1 MNEKLIEKISKLDQ
15 QIYAEHQFDTR
26 LFAELT
32 KAQRELGILDKG
44 RPFCPFL
51 RPHFFARPL
60 YEKIARAA
68 ASINQALEQMTF
80 AALESEEILN
90 ELDLT
95 ETEKR
100 LARIEPRYAGVSNSS
115 RLDSFIYGEDF
126 KFLECNGESPAGI
139 TDQTQIEK
147 VLEKIPVV
155 KEFLAE
161 NKHWRPKPHE
171 KLLQALI
178 VAYRDFGGAKAKPNI
193 AIVDWRGVSTET
205 EFESLRQFF
214 ESEGHATLIADPHDV
229 EYDGRALHVGE
240 FAIDIFYKR
249 VIIYEFL
256 EKFGETHPLIRAY
269 RDGNV
274 CMANSFRSKIPHKK
288 ASFAILSDEK
298 YEKIFTAEQLEM
310 IRQHIPWTRRVREE
324 KTTYEKETVDLLEFL
339 RRERERFLIKP
350 NDDYGGKGVVLGW
363 EVSQTDWEQALNE
376 SLQNSFV
383 AQQRALVEK
392 ISFPM
397 YSEKIIF
404 ENLLIDFDP
413 FLFSG
418 KVEGGLVR
426 LSSASIVNVAR
437 GGGETAMIVLEDF

>member
-1 MNEKLIEKISKLDQ
+1 MNEKLAETISRLDR
-15 QIYAEHQFDTR
+15 QIFAEHQYDTK
-26 LFAELT
+26 LFAELAE
-32 KAQRELGILDKG
+32 AQFELGIVDDG
-44 RPFCPFL
+44 RAFCPFL
-51 RPHFFARPL
+51 RPHFFARPF

-68 ASINQALEQMTF
+68 ASVTEALERMTF
-80 AALESEEILN
+80 TALKNEKILN

-100 LARIEPRYAGVSNSS
+100 LARIEPRYNGVSNSS
-115 RLDSFIYGEDF
+115 RLDSFIHGEDF

-139 TDQTQIEK
+139 TDQMQIEK
-147 VLEKIPVV
+147 VLEKIPAV
-155 KEFLAE
+155 KKFLAE

-171 KLLQALI
+171 KLLQGLVA
-178 VAYRDFGGAKAKPNI
+178 AYRDFGGTNAKPNI

-214 ESEGHATLIADPHDV
+214 ESEGHKTLIADPHDL
-229 EYDGRALHVGE
+229 EYDGRDLRVGD
-240 FAIDIFYKR
+240 FQIDIFYKR

-256 EKFGETHPLIRAY
+256 EKLGEAHPLICAY
-269 RDGNV
+269 KGGNV

-298 YEKIFTAEQLEM
+298 YEGIFTAEQLET
-310 IRQHIPWTRRVREE
+310 IRQHIPWTRRVREG
-324 KTTYEKETVDLLEFL
+324 KTTYQKKTVDLLEFL

-350 NDDYGGKGVVLGW
+350 NDDYGGKGVILGW
-363 EVSQTDWEQALNE
+363 EVSQTIWEQELNE

-383 AQQRALVEK
+383 AQERAPVEK
-392 ISFPM
+392 INFPT
-397 YSEKIIF
+397 YSDRITT

-426 LSSASIVNVAR
+426 LSSSSIVNVAQ

>member
-1 MNEKLIEKISKLDQ
+1 MNEKLAEKVTRLDQ
-15 QIYAEHQFDTR
+15 QIYAEHQFDAK
-26 LFAELT
+26 LFAELIG
-32 KAQRELGILDKG
+32 AQIELGIVDDR

-68 ASINQALEQMTF
+68 ASITEALERMTF

-90 ELDLT
+90 ELDLS

-100 LARIEPRYAGVSNSS
+100 LARIEPHYTGVSNSS
-115 RLDSFIYGEDF
+115 RLDSFIHGEDF

-139 TDQTQIEK
+139 TDQMQIEK
-147 VLEKIPVV
+147 ILEKIPAVR
-155 KEFLAE
+155 KFLDE

-171 KLLQALI
+171 KLLQGLVA
-178 VAYRDFGGAKAKPNI
+178 AYRDFGGAKAKPNI

-205 EFESLRQFF
+205 EFESLRLFF
-214 ESEGHATLIADPHDV
+214 ESEGHKTLIADPHDL
-229 EYDGRALHVGE
+229 EYNGGGLRVGE
-240 FAIDIFYKR
+240 FAVDIFYKR

-256 EKFGETHPLIRAY
+256 EKFGETHPLISAY
-269 RDGNV
+269 KDGNV
-274 CMANSFRSKIPHKK
+274 CMANSFRSKVPHKK

-298 YEKIFTAEQLEM
+298 YEKIFTAEQLEA
-310 IRQHIPWTRRVREE
+310 IHKHVPWTRRVREE
-324 KTTYEKETVDLLEFL
+324 QTTYQNETVDLLEFL

-350 NDDYGGKGVVLGW
+350 NDDYGGKGIVLGW
-363 EVSQTDWEQALNE
+363 EVSQTIWEDALND

-383 AQQRALVEK
+383 AQERALVEK
-392 ISFPM
+392 IDFPT
-397 YSEKIIF
+397 YSDRITM

-426 LSSASIVNVAR
+426 LSSSSIVNVAR

>member
-1 MNEKLIEKISKLDQ
+1 MNEKLAEKIARLDR
-15 QIYAEHQFDTR
+15 QIYDEHQFDTK

-32 KAQRELGILDKG
+32 EAQRELGLLDNN

-68 ASINQALEQMTF
+68 ECLNEALERMTF
-80 AALESEEILN
+80 AALESEGILN

-95 ETEKR
+95 EKEKR
-100 LARIEPRYAGVSNSS
+100 LARIQPRYRGVSNSS
-115 RLDSFIYGEDF
+115 RLDSFIHGEDF

-139 TDQTQIEK
+139 TDQMQIEK
-147 VLEKIPVV
+147 VLEKIPAVQ
-155 KEFLAE
+155 KFLAE
-161 NKHWRPKPHE
+161 NKNWRPKPHE
-171 KLLQALI
+171 KLLQGL
-178 VAYRDFGGAKAKPNI
+178 VGAYRDFGGEKVKPNI
-193 AIVDWRGVSTET
+193 AIVDWHGVSTET

-214 ESEGHATLIADPHDV
+214 ESEGHATLIADPHEL

-240 FAIDIFYKR
+240 FQVDIFYKR

-256 EKFGETHPLIRAY
+256 EEFGETHPLIRAY
-269 RDGNV
+269 EDGNV

-298 YEKIFTAEQLEM
+298 YEKLFTAKQLET
-310 IRQHIPWTRRVREE
+310 IRRHIPWTRRVREG
-324 KTTYEKETVDLLEFL
+324 KTTYQKETVDLLEFL

-363 EVSQTDWEQALNE
+363 EVSQTIWENSLNE

-383 AQQRALVEK
+383 AQERAPVEK
-392 ISFPM
+392 INFPT
-397 YSEKIIF
+397 YSDRITT

-418 KVEGGLVR
+418 EVEGGLVR
-426 LSSASIVNVAR
+426 LSSSSIVNVAR
-437 GGGETAMIVLEDF
+437 GGGETALIVVEDF